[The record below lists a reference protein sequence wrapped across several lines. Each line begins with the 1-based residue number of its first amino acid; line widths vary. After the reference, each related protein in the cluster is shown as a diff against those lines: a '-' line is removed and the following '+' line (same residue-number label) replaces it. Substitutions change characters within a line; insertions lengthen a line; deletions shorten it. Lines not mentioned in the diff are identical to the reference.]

1 MTRLHFF
8 IIIVSVSCRR
18 LWNAT
23 IERVVYKVEKESC
36 RSIIGQTLF
45 SFFAAALTFTLVA
58 QTDSLNILG
67 VLEKKVNRYA

>member
-23 IERVVYKVEKESC
+23 IKRVVCKVEKESC

-45 SFFAAALTFTLVA
+45 FFFL
-58 QTDSLNILG
+58 
-67 VLEKKVNRYA
+67 R